1 MPRRHERTV
10 LAQVQERDFDRRPDP
25 DALLALAGAETR
37 GRLRIFLGAAP
48 GVGKTY
54 AMLSRA
60 RAMKAEG
67 VDLVVGLV
75 ETHGRAETQALAEG
89 LEILSRRI
97 VNYHGH
103 KIEEFDIDAAL
114 KRKPKL
120 ILVDELAHTNPPDS
134 RHPKR
139 WQDIE
144 ELLDAGVD
152 VWTAL
157 NIQHLESLADVVAR
171 ITGVR
176 VRETVPDRVLSEASE
191 VVLVDITPDELIQR
205 LKEGKVYFP
214 QTAAIAAKNF
224 FTPGNLT
231 ALRELA
237 LRRTADRVDD
247 QMVDYLRQNA
257 IEGPWATN
265 ERLLVCVG
273 ADVSAE
279 AVVRAAARL
288 ATGLNA
294 EWTAVFVERPGQE
307 ETDLARVK
315 RVDDALQLAE
325 RLGAVTERL
334 SANDLVGALLDYARR
349 ENFTQIVLGR
359 SRAGRLARLLRQS
372 LTQELVRRSRDVA
385 VHVVTDA
392 GEAPPTRKLEWPT
405 AWSLIGSGGAA
416 ALSVGVTVGAGF
428 LLDRW
433 LHLQNLSMIFLV
445 AVIFCALR
453 FGLFSAIA
461 AALLSFFAF
470 DFFFVEPLY
479 QFEISQPQEFLAL
492 LVFLVVAVITGMLAG
507 RVREHSLHLT
517 QRIDAA
523 RALFE
528 FSRKL
533 SAAAK
538 VDDVA
543 WVAAVQ
549 AQKAIAARAI
559 VILAPQD
566 GELQLAAAW
575 PPIDLLE
582 VTDMS
587 AARWAHEK
595 SENAGWRTG
604 TLPNARFHFR
614 PLMTPRGC
622 VGVCGVEPRTR
633 DAPFSPQEER
643 LLTSILDQ
651 TATAIDRA
659 RLVERSI
666 RAAALEENEKLRQT
680 LLSSLSHDL
689 RTPLASITGAV
700 TSLRELGEKMSQDE
714 RQDLLASIEEES
726 GRLSR
731 FVKNLLD
738 MSRIEAGA
746 LEVRR
751 DWVDVADAARA
762 AAARIQKTFPH
773 MRVSLSLAPGLPFI
787 RGDAN
792 LLQQVLFNLLD
803 NAHKYGGGVAA
814 VHARREGV
822 DVVVTV
828 TDEGP
833 GVRPADLERIF
844 EKFYRGGRPDGRKA
858 GTGLGLSI
866 CRGLVEAMGGTIR
879 AQSPALRRRGTRIIL
894 RFPAAEGAKEGTAR

>member
-1 MPRRHERTV
+1 M
-10 LAQVQERDFDRRPDP
+10 AQVLDRDFDRRPDP
-25 DALLALAGAETR
+25 DALLALAENDAR
-37 GRLRIFLGAAP
+37 GKLRIFLGAAP

-60 RAMKAEG
+60 RAVKADG
-67 VDLVVGLV
+67 VDVLIGLV
-75 ETHGRAETQALAEG
+75 ETHGRVETEALAEG
-89 LEILSRRI
+89 LEILPRRR
-97 VNYHGH
+97 VDYRGH
-103 KIEEFDIDAAL
+103 VIEEFDIDAAL

-120 ILVDELAHTNPPDS
+120 IVVDELAHSNPPDS

-139 WQDIE
+139 WQDID
-144 ELLDAGVD
+144 ELLEAGVD

-157 NIQHLESLADVVAR
+157 NIQHLESLADVVSR

-214 QTAAIAAKNF
+214 RTAAVAAQNF

-257 IEGPWATN
+257 IEGPWATA

-273 ADVSAE
+273 SDYSSE
-279 AVVRAAARL
+279 AIVRAGSRL

-307 ETDLARVK
+307 ETDTERIK
-315 RVDDALQLAE
+315 RVDDALRLAE
-325 RLGAVTERL
+325 RLGATTERL
-334 SANDLVGALLDYARR
+334 SANDLADALLRFARR

-359 SRAGRLARLLRQS
+359 SRAGVFAGLLRRS
-372 LTQELVRRSRDVA
+372 LTLELVRRARDIA
-385 VHVVTDA
+385 VHVVTDSS
-392 GEAPPTRKLEWPT
+392 EATAPRRLEPPPTL
-405 AWSLIGSGGAA
+405 SLAGSFGAA
-416 ALSVGVTVGAGF
+416 ALSVAFATGAG
-428 LLDRW
+428 LALDRW
-433 LHLQNLSMIFLV
+433 LHLPNLSMIFLV

-453 FGLFSAIA
+453 LGLVSAIA
-461 AALLSFFAF
+461 AAVLSFLAF
-470 DFFFVEPLY
+470 DFFFVEPIY
-479 QFEISQPQEFLAL
+479 QFSISQPQEFLAL
-492 LVFLVVAVITGMLAG
+492 VVFLVVAVITGVLAG
-507 RVREHSLHLT
+507 RVRHHSLQLT

-533 SAAAK
+533 AGAASL
-538 VDDVA
+538 DDVA
-543 WVAAVQ
+543 WVAAAQ
-549 AQKAIAARAI
+549 TQKALGARA
-559 VILAPQD
+559 VVTLAPQED
-566 GELQLAAAW
+566 ELRLAAAW
-575 PPIDLLE
+575 PPIDELE
-582 VTDMS
+582 VADMS
-587 AARWAHEK
+587 SARWAHEK
-595 SENAGWRTG
+595 GENAGWRTG
-604 TLPNARFHFR
+604 TLPNARFQFR
-614 PLMTPRGC
+614 PLLTPRGV
-622 VGVCGVEPRTR
+622 VGVLGVEPKTR
-633 DAPFSPQEER
+633 DAPLSPQEER
-643 LLTSILDQ
+643 LLSSILDQ

-659 RLVERSI
+659 RLIEQSI
-666 RAAALEENEKLRQT
+666 RAAALEANEKLRTT

-700 TSLRELGEKMSQDE
+700 TSLRELGEKMSASE
-714 RQDLLASIEEES
+714 RQDLLASIEEEA

-762 AAARIQKTFPH
+762 ATARARKTFPD
-773 MRVSLSLAPGLPFI
+773 MKINLSVAASLPFI
-787 RGDAN
+787 RADAN

-803 NAHKYGGGVAA
+803 NAHKYGGGSAS
-814 VHARREGV
+814 VHARQEGQE
-822 DVVVTV
+822 VVVTV

-833 GVRPADLERIF
+833 GVKPADLERIF

-866 CRGLVEAMGGTIR
+866 CRGLVEAMGGAII
-879 AQSPALRRRGTRIIL
+879 AQSPALKRRGTRIIM
-894 RFPAAEGAKEGTAR
+894 RFPESGGRGGTA

>member
-1 MPRRHERTV
+1 M
-10 LAQVQERDFDRRPDP
+10 AQVQERDFDRRPDP
-25 DALLALAGAETR
+25 DALLALASGEAH

-60 RAMKAEG
+60 RAVKAEG
-67 VDLVVGLV
+67 VDVVIGLV

-89 LEILSRRI
+89 LEVLPRRI
-97 VNYHGH
+97 VDYHGH

-120 ILVDELAHTNPPDS
+120 IVVDELAHTNPPDS

-176 VRETVPDRVLSEASE
+176 VRETVPDRVLSDASD

-205 LKEGKVYFP
+205 LKEGKVYFA
-214 QTAAIAAKNF
+214 QTAAIAAQNF

-273 ADVSAE
+273 ADVSSE

-315 RVDDALQLAE
+315 RVDDALRLAE
-325 RLGAVTERL
+325 RLGAATERL
-334 SANDLVGALLDYARR
+334 SAEDLVGALLDYARR

-359 SRAGRLARLLRQS
+359 SRAARLPRLMRHS

-405 AWSLIGSGGAA
+405 AWSLIGSFGAA
-416 ALSVGVTVGAGF
+416 VASVGATVGAGF
-428 LLDRW
+428 LLDHW

-453 FGLFSAIA
+453 FGLVSATA
-461 AALLSFFAF
+461 AAVLSFLAF
-470 DFFFVEPLY
+470 DFFFVEPRFR
-479 QFEISQPQEFLAL
+479 FEILEPQEFLAL
-492 LVFLVVAVITGMLAG
+492 LVFLVVAIITGMLAG

-533 SAAAK
+533 SAAANL
-538 VDDVA
+538 DEVA
-543 WVAAVQ
+543 WVAAAQ
-549 AQKAIAARAI
+549 TQKAIAARAV
-559 VILAPQD
+559 VILAPQE

-575 PPIDLLE
+575 PPIDSLE

-587 AARWAHEK
+587 AARWSHEK
-595 SENAGWRTG
+595 SENSGWRTG

-622 VGVCGVEPRTR
+622 VGVCGVEPRAR

-643 LLTSILDQ
+643 LLSSILDQ

-659 RLVERSI
+659 GLVEHSI

-700 TSLRELGEKMSQDE
+700 TSLRELGEKMSPPE

-751 DWVDVADAARA
+751 DWVDVADAVRA
-762 AAARIQKTFPH
+762 AAGRIKKTFPE
-773 MRVSLSLAPGLPFI
+773 MKVSLSLAPGLPFI

-803 NAHKYGGGVAA
+803 NAHKYGGGAAA
-814 VHARREGV
+814 VHARREGR

-833 GVRPADLERIF
+833 GIKPADLERIF